1 MSFSPLWFGFCL
13 AASIGITALPP
24 VTGERGG
31 TVIPA
36 HAGDRIEILARNGY
50 DAPDGLL
57 WQPDGLYMADEGGG
71 RLRKWTAKGTVE
83 LHPPNA
89 QVQSPE
95 DVVTDGAGNF
105 YFTDDSTG
113 GVFKRSAEGKLS
125 QIAGPAQGLRSTEGI
140 AITPQGTLIVGDG
153 ELHTIFEI
161 GPEGQ
166 VTQFATGIRK
176 PESMVF
182 DEQGGLYVADNEEN
196 VIYYL
201 SDGKWRIVLKDPQI
215 SPETIVYTKGALL
228 ITDSRSGRL
237 YRFVRGERP
246 EVLLSLGGV
255 MQKLQGVTVDD
266 QGIIYLSVQSDL
278 KHKKGYI
285 LRLDTAARNHLQK
298 LQTELLPLN

>member
-1 MSFSPLWFGFCL
+1 MTFSPLWIGFCL

-24 VTGERGG
+24 VTREPGG
-31 TVIPA
+31 TLIPA
-36 HAGDRIEILARNGY
+36 HAGDRVTILARNGY

-57 WQPDGLYMADEGGG
+57 WRPDGLYMADEGGG
-71 RLRKWTAKGTVE
+71 RLRKWTPAGTQE
-83 LHPPNA
+83 LHAPQD

-95 DVVTDGAGNF
+95 DVVADAAGNL

-113 GVFKRSAEGKLS
+113 GVFKRTAAGQFS

-140 AITPQGTLIVGDG
+140 AITPQGTIIVGDG

-166 VTQFATGIRK
+166 VTKYASNIRK

-182 DEQGGLYVADNEEN
+182 DEQGGLYVADNEAN
-196 VIYYL
+196 LIYYL
-201 SDGKWRIVLKDPQI
+201 RDGKSQIVLQDPEI
-215 SPETIVYTKGALL
+215 SPETIFYTNGGLL
-228 ITDSRSGRL
+228 VTDSRSGRL

-255 MQKLQGVTVDD
+255 LRKLQGVTVDPD
-266 QGIIYLSVQSDL
+266 GIIYLSIQSDL
-278 KHKKGYI
+278 KHKKGYL
-285 LRLDTAARNHLQK
+285 LRLDLESRRAGKAS
-298 LQTELLPLN
+298 